1 MMQHTEKNVIQ
12 EIVLEQ
18 IQLCARQHFDGHALH
33 YMRLDE
39 ISGYM
44 SDALCHQISTWI
56 LAEDLSPKPR
66 RLNFFRPMDFKFL
79 LTTSTPS
86 SWWQHFKRDC
96 MPEWFKKRW
105 PVKYDVELH
114 RRKVSTFVR
123 MSGTV
128 SFRVKAAYP
137 KFPEVYSDPGASK
150 VFQEHPSFSASIYS
164 GPCDPYELPKVK
176 TLKGGVDGECI
187 IKMDNGEVVQD
198 GGSEIYSG
206 TRPRKGRAVR

>member
-1 MMQHTEKNVIQ
+1 MQYNERNVSQ
-12 EIVLEQ
+12 KIVLEQ
-18 IQLCARQHFDGHALH
+18 IQFAARNHLDGHALH
-33 YMRLDE
+33 HLQIDE
-39 ISGYM
+39 IPMYM
-44 SDALCHQISTWI
+44 ADAICHQLSIWMM
-56 LAEDLSPKPR
+56 AEDLSPKPR

-79 LTTSTPS
+79 LKTSTPS

-114 RRKVSTFVR
+114 RRKTSTFVR

-128 SFRVKAAYP
+128 SFNVKAAYP
-137 KFPEVYSDPGASK
+137 KFPEVYPDPGAPK
-150 VFQEHPSFSASIYS
+150 VFQECPQFSSSIDHYQVE
-164 GPCDPYELPKVK
+164 PYESSKVK

-206 TRPRKGRAVR
+206 TRPRKRRAVQ

>member
-1 MMQHTEKNVIQ
+1 MMHYNEQAAIQ
-12 EIVLEQ
+12 RIALEQ
-18 IQLCARQHFDGHALH
+18 IQLAARHAFGGHALH
-33 YMRLDE
+33 HMRLEE
-39 ISGYM
+39 IPRYIADGI
-44 SDALCHQISTWI
+44 CHQLSTWVM
-56 LAEDLSPKPR
+56 AEDLSPKPR

-79 LTTSTPS
+79 LKTSTPS
-86 SWWQHFKRDC
+86 SWWQHFKRDH

-105 PVKYDVELH
+105 PVKYVDKLH

-128 SFRVKAAYP
+128 SFSVKAAYP
-137 KFPEVYSDPGASK
+137 KFPEVHPNPGESK
-150 VFQEHPSFSASIYS
+150 VFQEYPRFSASLDAYNVE
-164 GPCDPYELPKVK
+164 PYECGEVR

-206 TRPRKGRAVR
+206 TRPRKRRAG